1 MKKEIVVTKASG
13 QTEPFSIRKLR
24 LSLTRANATNAAI
37 NSIIEQLMPK
47 LYQGISTKKIY
58 SEAFRL
64 LRTHSK
70 PHAARYYL
78 KRGIM
83 ELGPSGFPF
92 EKFIAKLFEKQGYST
107 QVGQIVQGH
116 CVSHELDVIA
126 RKPNEINMVEC
137 KYRNSAG
144 MPVDVKTPLYIN
156 SRFED
161 VLANGTFKTAGD
173 TVNGWIATN
182 SKFTS
187 DAISYA
193 RCKGLRL
200 ISWDYPEPNSL
211 RETIDKLGLY
221 PLTCLTSLTC
231 QEKQWLLDKDY
242 VLVRDVYQNT
252 DLLTK
257 AGVNLKRIETVK
269 EEGTKLC
276 NTTKSE

>member
-1 MKKEIVVTKASG
+1 MKKEILVTKASG

-24 LSLTRANATNAAI
+24 LSLTRANASNAAI
-37 NSIIEQLMPK
+37 DSIIEQLTPK

-126 RKPNEINMVEC
+126 KKPNEIVLVEC

-161 VLANGTFKTAGD
+161 VLANGTFKSSTD
-173 TVNGWIATN
+173 KVQGWIATN

-187 DAISYA
+187 DAITYA
-193 RCKGLRL
+193 KCKELQL

-221 PLTCLTSLTC
+221 PLTCLTSLTR
-231 QEKQWLLDKDY
+231 QEKQWLLDREY
-242 VLVRDVYQNT
+242 VLVKDVYLNE
-252 DLLTK
+252 DLLAK
-257 AGVNLKRIETVK
+257 AGVNLKRLKTVA
-269 EEGTKLC
+269 EEGSKLC
-276 NTTKSE
+276 NSN